1 MKDDRND
8 NTRGNGDGRSA
19 GLPEDEAPTPDEERE
34 AAALARALEP
44 SGGAEEA
51 APPDALAAAALL
63 RYAHGGG
70 GLDPSRGRT
79 LAAGLGA
86 ELAARVAPT
95 APPRRWWSRRWL
107 WVAGPLAGAAAMAS
121 VLVVGTARYRA
132 ASAPERATPPA
143 PSVALLEAQAAA
155 ARGDARAWAALDR
168 EMRAYRRDLFAQL
181 AGAREGRREGSRR

>member
-1 MKDDRND
+1 MKDERND
-8 NTRGNGDGRSA
+8 NNSGNGRAA
-19 GLPEDEAPTPDEERE
+19 GFPEDQAPTPDEERE
-34 AAALARALEP
+34 AAALARALER

-70 GLDPSRGRT
+70 DLDPSRGRS
-79 LAAGLGA
+79 LAAGLAA

-107 WVAGPLAGAAAMAS
+107 WIAGPLAGAAAMAL
-121 VLVVGTARYRA
+121 VLVVGTARFRA
-132 ASAPERATPPA
+132 ARAPGGATPPP

-155 ARGDARAWAALDR
+155 ARGEARAWAALDR

-181 AGAREGRREGSRR
+181 AGAREGRRERSGQ